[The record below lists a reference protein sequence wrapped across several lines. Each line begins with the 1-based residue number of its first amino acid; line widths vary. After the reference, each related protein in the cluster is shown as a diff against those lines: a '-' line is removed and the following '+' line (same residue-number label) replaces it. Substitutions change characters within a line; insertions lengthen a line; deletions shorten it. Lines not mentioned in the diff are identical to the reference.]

1 MSAIKN
7 IELSIFTEVPDEE
20 TLDILYSLNQ
30 DNTPEV
36 GELGSIND
44 LSELIRMSTINFY
57 VIKENSVIGFVIC
70 FRENS
75 DYKSPNYNYFKSKE
89 KKFLYIDRVVIQK
102 GYRRRGIGS
111 YLYDHLYDLVNRE
124 NIPLCCEVNIIPK
137 NEISLNFHYK
147 KGFKDNGEH
156 HFRDH
161 SVKYLKK

>member
-1 MSAIKN
+1 MSATKN
-7 IELSIFTEVPDEE
+7 IELSIFTEAPDKE

-36 GELGSIND
+36 GELGSVND

-89 KKFLYIDRVVIQK
+89 KNFLYIDRVVIQK
-102 GYRRRGIGS
+102 GYRRRGVGS
-111 YLYDHLYDLVNRE
+111 YLYDNLYDLVNRE